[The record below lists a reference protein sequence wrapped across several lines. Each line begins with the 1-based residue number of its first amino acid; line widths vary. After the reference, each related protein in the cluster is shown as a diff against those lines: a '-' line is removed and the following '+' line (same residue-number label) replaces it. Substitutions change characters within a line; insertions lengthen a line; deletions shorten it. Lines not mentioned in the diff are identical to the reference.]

1 MSLLNAPIPNQDIPV
16 MLATPDD
23 LPDIVARLKQGKVLV
38 VFEYCLEAAQRAA
51 LQKELS
57 REYAHGRISGYF
69 MMGTTEYLAAYVSPL
84 PDPDAAATAATTSS
98 QSALTSSQL
107 APTSSQLAPTSSQP
121 DHAVVSNAAS
131 SHLVAQPTTS
141 AKTRAKR
148 SGRRHHLPTKVERA
162 LSKARCRMHAPSALK
177 QH

>member
-38 VFEYCLEAAQRAA
+38 VFEYCLEATQRAA
-51 LQKELS
+51 LLNELS

-84 PDPDAAATAATTSS
+84 PTPDAAATAATTSS
-98 QSALTSSQL
+98 QSAL
-107 APTSSQLAPTSSQP
+107 TSSQLAPTSSQP

-162 LSKARCRMHAPSALK
+162 QSKARCRMHAPSALK

>member
-98 QSALTSSQL
+98 QSALTR
-107 APTSSQLAPTSSQP
+107 SQLAPTSSQP

-162 LSKARCRMHAPSALK
+162 QSKARCRMHAPSALK